1 MFYYPTMGILT
12 GTIRI
17 NHGTIQNND
26 KAGSNKSR
34 IALNEDYKIDHCYRY
49 NRHTIVFRFPG
60 NRKII

>member
-34 IALNEDYKIDHCYRY
+34 IALNEEYKIDHRYRC
-49 NRHTIVFRFPG
+49 NRPTIVFRFSG